1 MAGQIGYVAKIYI
14 NGNVQVYVR
23 GRGLVFNPLCLEP
36 APGETAP
43 YTPDPQSNNC
53 YSYTVYFILLFRMLP
68 SVLMLNI

>member
-1 MAGQIGYVAKIYI
+1 MASQIGYVAKIYV

-43 YTPDPQSNNC
+43 YTPDPQSKK
-53 YSYTVYFILLFRMLP
+53 LLVF
-68 SVLMLNI
+68 SVIP